1 MDGVTAGRP
10 IRVLLCDDVQ
20 AFRVLMRHTLGEW
33 PGIEIV
39 GEAADG
45 EEGIGLVEQLR
56 PDVVLLDLSMPRCDG
71 MEAIPRMR
79 ESVPGTQIV
88 ALSGFSADRMAA
100 PVMERGA
107 HAYLEKGTDVMI
119 IVDTIRSAASA
130 SELCVTGPASP
141 TL

>member
-1 MDGVTAGRP
+1 METVTAGRP

-20 AFRVLMRHTLGEW
+20 AFRVLMRHILGEW

-79 ESVPGTQIV
+79 ECHPSAQIV
-88 ALSGFSADRMAA
+88 ALSGFSADRMGP
-100 PVMERGA
+100 PVLERGA
-107 HAYLEKGTDVMI
+107 YAYLEKGTD
-119 IVDTIRSAASA
+119 IVTIVETIRSAAA
-130 SELCVTGPASP
+130 GAAELCGV
-141 TL
+141 

>member
-1 MDGVTAGRP
+1 MDSVTAGRQ

-45 EEGIGLVEQLR
+45 EEGIGLVEQLK

-79 ESVPGTQIV
+79 ECNPSAQIV
-88 ALSGFSADRMAA
+88 ALSGFSAERMAA
-100 PVMERGA
+100 SIIDRGA
-107 HAYLEKGTDVMI
+107 YAYLEKGTD
-119 IVDTIRSAASA
+119 IVTIVETIRSAAGA
-130 SELCVTGPASP
+130 AELCGV
-141 TL
+141 